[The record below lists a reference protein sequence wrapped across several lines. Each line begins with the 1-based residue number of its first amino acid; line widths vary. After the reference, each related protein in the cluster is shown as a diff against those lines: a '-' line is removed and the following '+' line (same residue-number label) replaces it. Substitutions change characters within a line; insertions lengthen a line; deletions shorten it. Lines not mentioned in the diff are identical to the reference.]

1 MKFLV
6 FIFAICAVVISLM
19 FAVLAS
25 AQTPQSVSAQA
36 ASSQAT
42 LASFQ
47 ATAAPAAG
55 STATIAQGATAGS
68 TGTITPL
75 VTTTSGVT
83 LSLIGTGQPS
93 ATPEGKVTAT
103 GTITTTGTYATPTVT
118 RTPLPAFI
126 PPPRVVAHN
135 LASHLINS
143 AIILIIGGILAY
155 LATKVTYIL
164 LSHIHIGVRVFATRL
179 VGFAAWIGII
189 LAILN
194 EFQVQV
200 ATITAIIGSVGLAL
214 SLSSQDLLK
223 NFIAGVYILLER
235 PFVVGDEVT
244 LASYAGR
251 VEFVDLRTTKL
262 RTSEGQEVIVP
273 NTMIMSQV
281 VTRKSVPSTGGEA
294 APSEDQEDQVE

>member
-1 MKFLV
+1 MKFL
-6 FIFAICAVVISLM
+6 FIIFAICAVVISLM

-25 AQTPQSVSAQA
+25 AQTPQ
-36 ASSQAT
+36 AT
-42 LASFQ
+42 M
-47 ATAAPAAG
+47 TPAAG
-55 STATIAQGATAGS
+55 STGTFIAGATPAS
-68 TGTITPL
+68 IGTITPV
-75 VTTTSGVT
+75 VTST
-83 LSLIGTGQPS
+83 LGITPS
-93 ATPEGKVTAT
+93 ATRTNQPTATLEGKVAAT
-103 GTITTTGTYATPTVT
+103 GTITTTGTYATPTM
-118 RTPLPAFI
+118 TPTSLPAFI

-155 LATKVTYIL
+155 LATKVTYFL
-164 LSHIHIGVRVFATRL
+164 LSHIQIGVRMFATRL
-179 VGFAAWIGII
+179 VGIAVWTGII

-244 LASYAGR
+244 LGSYTGR

-262 RTSEGQEVIVP
+262 RTSDGQEVIVP

-294 APSEDQEDQVE
+294 VPVEDQEDQEDQVE

>member
-1 MKFLV
+1 MKYLV
-6 FIFAICAVVISLM
+6 FIFAICAAVLSLM

-25 AQTPQSVSAQA
+25 AQTPKAASAQA
-36 ASSQAT
+36 ASAQAA
-42 LASFQ
+42 LAQ
-47 ATAAPAAG
+47 ITAAPAAG
-55 STATIAQGATAGS
+55 STGTIAPGATPGS
-68 TGTITPL
+68 AGTITPL

-83 LSLIGTGQPS
+83 PTLTGTSQPT

-103 GTITTTGTYATPTVT
+103 GTITSTGTYATPTT
-118 RTPLPAFI
+118 TPTPLPAFI

-155 LATKVTYIL
+155 LATKVAYLL
-164 LSHIHIGVRVFATRL
+164 LSRIHIGVRVFATRL
-179 VGFAAWIGII
+179 VGFAAWIGVI

-200 ATITAIIGSVGLAL
+200 ATMTAIIGSLGLAL

-244 LASYAGR
+244 LGSYSGR

-262 RTSEGQEVIVP
+262 RTSDGQEVIVP

-281 VTRKSVPSTGGEA
+281 MTRQSVPPSGGRT

>member
-6 FIFAICAVVISLM
+6 FIFAICAIVISLM
-19 FAVLAS
+19 FALLAS
-25 AQTPQSVSAQA
+25 AQTPMAASAQVA
-36 ASSQAT
+36 PAQV
-42 LASFQ
+42 
-47 ATAAPAAG
+47 TAAPAAG
-55 STATIAQGATAGS
+55 STATTAPRATSGS
-68 TGTITPL
+68 TSTPL
-75 VTTTSGVT
+75 VTVTQTVTPTTT
-83 LSLIGTGQPS
+83 GTGQPTD
-93 ATPEGKVTAT
+93 TPEGKVTAT
-103 GTITTTGTYATPTVT
+103 GTITTTGTYGTPTT
-118 RTPLPAFI
+118 TPTPLPAFI

-164 LSHIHIGVRVFATRL
+164 LSHIQIGVRMFATRL
-179 VGFAAWIGII
+179 VGFAAWIGVI

-244 LASYAGR
+244 LGSYTGR

-262 RTSEGQEVIVP
+262 RTSDGQEVIVP

-281 VTRKSVPSTGGEA
+281 VTRQSVPSTGGEA
-294 APSEDQEDQVE
+294 RSSEDQEDQEDQVE